1 VRYIPAET
9 GWQKADRMF
18 GRGSES
24 AQATIV
30 ARKVSKGLLVASRQ
44 QGTGLRATEV
54 PF

>member
-1 VRYIPAET
+1 
-9 GWQKADRMF
+9 MF